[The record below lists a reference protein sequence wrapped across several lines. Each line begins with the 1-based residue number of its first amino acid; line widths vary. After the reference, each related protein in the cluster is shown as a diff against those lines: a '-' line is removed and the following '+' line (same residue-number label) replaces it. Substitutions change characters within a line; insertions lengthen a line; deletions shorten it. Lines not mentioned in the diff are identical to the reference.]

1 MQLGHLRA
9 ADSESAAY
17 SQHCCWQTDKVEQ
30 MTSVL
35 QTPHWLLV
43 CHRTEHLNACAGFKS
58 LNGFAPKTHH
68 RRTDAR

>member
-35 QTPHWLLV
+35 QTPHWLGCVTEQNISMLV
-43 CHRTEHLNACAGFKS
+43 LDLN
-58 LNGFAPKTHH
+58 H
-68 RRTDAR
+68 